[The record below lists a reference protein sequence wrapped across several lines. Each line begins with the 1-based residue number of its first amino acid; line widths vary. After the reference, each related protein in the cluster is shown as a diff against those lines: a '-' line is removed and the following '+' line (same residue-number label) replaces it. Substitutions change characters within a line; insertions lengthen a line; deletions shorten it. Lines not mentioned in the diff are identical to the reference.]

1 MSGPCYKASRAGCA
15 RITQSVVSLGAPRGQ
30 LGTQPKT
37 CVNKTCQSFCKVE
50 GSTLGFG
57 VIKNFTT
64 SHSKGSIILSVRC
77 GQSCSTLHGLCL
89 RKDGPWDQGISPS
102 VVFTE
107 AIVFKVCDI
116 TDRSVILNWKTRG
129 DTRCSCAIYFRVFRM
144 MHPHE
149 VLKLTPGQP
158 DCFSGWWCHVQSLE
172 PCSCS
177 TRHWTSRVI
186 LNSKNSAHSMILV
199 RQVHVKKTQYKYKHS
214 TQNQLKMPRLTADI
228 LMNSDKSHK
237 NDTRCCWTWPTFPA
251 PLTQCFWISR
261 QLIVLLQGAHRFAEG
276 ELSTWTC
283 FLYLAWL
290 IQMLW
295 HDFFWCS
302 RPMRFHEFVSWL
314 IGFFGVGPYHIL
326 LLCNSRNGGSFYR
339 LSPELIMTWFFPA
352 HELKLVHNFLLEA
365 SLVSKLVFWTGPT
378 AVELVPLHHSVIKK
392 SNFPSFEGFRE
403 TFNMRESIK
412 QKSTKKRC
420 CKAKG
425 RNTYAIAETKRVVKV
440 SFAGFIFIT
449 DSRTH
454 LKMMLATVVLD
465 P

>member
-1 MSGPCYKASRAGCA
+1 
-15 RITQSVVSLGAPRGQ
+15 
-30 LGTQPKT
+30 
-37 CVNKTCQSFCKVE
+37 
-50 GSTLGFG
+50 
-57 VIKNFTT
+57 
-64 SHSKGSIILSVRC
+64 
-77 GQSCSTLHGLCL
+77 
-89 RKDGPWDQGISPS
+89 
-102 VVFTE
+102 
-107 AIVFKVCDI
+107 
-116 TDRSVILNWKTRG
+116 
-129 DTRCSCAIYFRVFRM
+129 
-144 MHPHE
+144 
-149 VLKLTPGQP
+149 
-158 DCFSGWWCHVQSLE
+158 
-172 PCSCS
+172 
-177 TRHWTSRVI
+177 
-186 LNSKNSAHSMILV
+186 
-199 RQVHVKKTQYKYKHS
+199 
-214 TQNQLKMPRLTADI
+214 MPRLTADI

-283 FLYLAWL
+283 LLYLAWL

-352 HELKLVHNFLLEA
+352 HELKLVHNY
-365 SLVSKLVFWTGPT
+365 
-378 AVELVPLHHSVIKK
+378 
-392 SNFPSFEGFRE
+392 FPSFEGFRE

-440 SFAGFIFIT
+440 ELCRLYIHHRLSNTSQNDVGDGGARSLNSIT
-449 DSRTH
+449 TCSIPSLCTPQEIDRNSQPTSTIYTSRADWAIGALEDSLPTISETWPQPILNCKFCLTRLSQSGTCNN
-454 LKMMLATVVLD
+454 TI
-465 P
+465 